1 MTKSELALKVAKKEG
16 KHLLRTLQT
25 IATGVVTAGP
35 RIAGWGGSFVTCP
48 VEIIICSLYKAAYF
62 R

>member
-16 KHLLRTLQT
+16 KDLLT

-35 RIAGWGGSFVTCP
+35 RVAGWGGSFVTCP